1 MAARIENN
9 ETAWKGETPW
19 HGLGFNVPMNAT
31 SDEMIEKANLGWQVV
46 RRTLAMRDM
55 SYTPP
60 EGKGMRMLQEPLKHF
75 KAIVR
80 EDNNTV
86 FQIAS
91 DRYQVVQ
98 NTDIIKFFDEFINA
112 GNAILEV
119 VGAIDGGAKIWAL
132 ARLKV
137 AEANLGGGDILK
149 PYLLITTSHDGT
161 GATIAKPTQIRV
173 VCNNTLQMA
182 LREDRKAEVRVR
194 HNQAWT
200 QALADAAKAQLGI
213 AVEKIAE
220 MNSLALQF
228 SKVKVD
234 GKNRIEFLR
243 RLLNVKPEPVVA
255 PEPTEADID
264 AVLASLSG
272 TTEVTDKE
280 IEALGRRGADILE
293 ATLTSPGSN
302 LVTAKGT
309 LWGVLNGVTYYVD
322 HVRGRTV
329 DSRLSNA
336 WFGSGATLKQDAVE
350 IAQEMA
356 GITA

>member
-9 ETAWKGETPW
+9 EIAWKGETPW
-19 HGLGFNVPMNAT
+19 HGLGFDVPMNAT
-31 SDEMIEKANLGWQVV
+31 SDEMIAKANLGWQVV

-86 FQIAS
+86 FQVAS

-98 NTDIIKFFDEFINA
+98 NADIIKFFDEFINA

-132 ARLKV
+132 ARLNAAV
-137 AEANLGGGDILK
+137 ADLGGGDILK

-161 GATIAKPTQIRV
+161 GATIAKPTQVRV

-182 LREDRKAEVRVR
+182 LREDRKSEVRVR

-220 MNSLALQF
+220 MNSLAAQF
-228 SKVKVD
+228 ARVKVSPKD
-234 GKNRIEFLR
+234 RVKFLTK
-243 RLLNVKPEPVVA
+243 LLNVKPEPVL
-255 PEPTEADID
+255 EPTKADID

-272 TTEVTDKE
+272 VAEVEEKE
-280 IEALGRRGADILE
+280 IAALGRRGADILE

-302 LVTAKGT
+302 LVTAKDT

-336 WFGSGATLKQDAVE
+336 WFGAGATLKQDAVE

-356 GITA
+356 GVRA